1 MPTVLSAVQLADVE
15 ACREAA
21 CRYSRGVDRLDPEEM
36 RSAYWPDGT
45 DEHGAFNG
53 NAWEF
58 VDYCM
63 TGHDRWAFTMHTI
76 FNHTVELE
84 DDGLHARGEAY
95 NVTWLRRAEDD
106 VLDVWFGRYLDTYEK
121 RDDEWRILHRVCIHE
136 GDLSVDAGTPMPIQ
150 AGAFT
155 QGSFDRRTPGRPIGP
170 R

>member
-1 MPTVLSAVQLADVE
+1 
-15 ACREAA
+15 
-21 CRYSRGVDRLDPEEM
+21 
-36 RSAYWPDGT
+36 
-45 DEHGAFNG
+45 
-53 NAWEF
+53 
-58 VDYCM
+58 
-63 TGHDRWAFTMHTI
+63 MHTI